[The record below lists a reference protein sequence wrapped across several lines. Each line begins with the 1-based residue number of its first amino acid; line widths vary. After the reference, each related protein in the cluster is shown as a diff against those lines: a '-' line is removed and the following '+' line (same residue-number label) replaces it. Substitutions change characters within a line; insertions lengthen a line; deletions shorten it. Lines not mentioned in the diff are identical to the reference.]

1 MSNQSIAIK
10 FPQSDVERIDRLVD
24 LGDFISRS
32 DLIREGAR
40 QLLEKQKTEIEEEG
54 GYLMMMEK
62 KGAFKN
68 PEAIVLANL
77 LLGKELSDKETI
89 IAKRLI
95 RKPLKPIRIVKGR
108 MVLTEIGED
117 LANGFLE
124 SIMAFRS
131 VRNFLSASN

>member
-10 FPQSDVERIDRLVD
+10 FPQIDVKQIDRLVNM
-24 LGDFISRS
+24 GEYISRS

-40 QLLEKQKTEIEEEG
+40 QLIEKQKTEIEEEG

-89 IAKRLI
+89 IAKRLM
-95 RKPLKPIRIVKGR
+95 RKPLKPIRVVKGK
-108 MVLTEIGED
+108 MVLTEMGKD

-124 SIMAFRS
+124 SIMAFKRIKN
-131 VRNFLSASN
+131 VI

>member
-1 MSNQSIAIK
+1 MNNQSIAIK
-10 FPQSDVERIDRLVD
+10 FPQIDVKQIDRLVNM
-24 LGDFISRS
+24 GEYISRS

-40 QLLEKQKTEIEEEG
+40 QLIEKQRTEIEEEG

-89 IAKRLI
+89 IAKRLM
-95 RKPLKPIRIVKGR
+95 RKPLKPIRVVKGR
-108 MVLTEIGED
+108 MVLTEMGED

-124 SIMAFRS
+124 SIMAFKRIKN
-131 VRNFLSASN
+131 VI